1 MSARRS
7 PTDSGELPPVA
18 QLPDNRPLDQMDRA
32 IISLLQ
38 HDGRLPYREIA
49 RQLGV
54 AEGTIRLRANRLT
67 RSGALTI
74 VAIADPF
81 RLGYRVLAFS
91 LLKVLPD
98 KQRSVIDALM
108 SWDEITY
115 ISSCTGRADLYAQ
128 LVCRDHDHLW
138 ELLYERMPTVGGITD
153 SETFMELKMHK
164 VSYIYPRP
172 AQDQG

>member
-1 MSARRS
+1 MTRAGFRRS
-7 PTDSGELPPVA
+7 PASRER
-18 QLPDNRPLDQMDRA
+18 DNRPLDETDRA
-32 IISLLQ
+32 IIGLLQ
-38 HDGRLPYREIA
+38 LDGRMPYREIA

-54 AEGTIRLRANRLT
+54 AEGTVRFRANRLM

-81 RLGYRVLAFS
+81 RLGYSVLAFS
-91 LLKVLPD
+91 LLNVVPD
-98 KQRSVIDALM
+98 RQQPVIDALT

-138 ELLYERMPTVGGITD
+138 ELLYERMPGVGGITG

-164 VSYIYPRP
+164 VSYVYPRP
-172 AQDQG
+172 GRDEG